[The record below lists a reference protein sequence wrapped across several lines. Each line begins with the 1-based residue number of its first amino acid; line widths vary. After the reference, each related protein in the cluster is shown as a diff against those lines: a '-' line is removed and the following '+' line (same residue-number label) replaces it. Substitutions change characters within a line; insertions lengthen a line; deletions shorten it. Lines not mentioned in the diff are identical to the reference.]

1 MSRPQESRERRSDHP
16 IVSVVDDDLALLD
29 AVADLI
35 ESAGYQTYKF
45 SGAEAFL
52 NSGAAKFSDLLITD
66 IHMDG
71 LDGLTLMDR
80 VADVARLPVI
90 IVTGQSE
97 NELRVRATSKG
108 CAAFLRKP
116 FDPAS
121 LLCHVEAAIRQA

>member
-1 MSRPQESRERRSDHP
+1 MSGPEESRERRSDHP

-97 NELRVRATSKG
+97 NELRVQATSKG